1 MNIVEIKNVSKSY
14 QEDGRDRKI
23 LDNVN
28 LTIHQGDFIHL
39 KGNVG
44 AGKTTLIELMAGIE
58 TPDSGEITVFG
69 RSPDDP
75 SSRNWIGMMTQKIRS
90 PEKLKIEEMI
100 NLFRGF
106 YHHPLP
112 LDEILNRSGLQG
124 KRRSFADSQELCG
137 GEERLLHFAL
147 AIAGDPQF
155 LILDEPT
162 ANLAPDAV
170 KEVFQH
176 IREFSKQGKT
186 ILLVT
191 HPVSDVEKISD
202 LVTREIHLEREGDS
216 CRCTEKIRTEPGFN
230 NPPGRKNDWELSAFD
245 HIKTTVTSLTRQ
257 VQMELLQLI
266 RSPISLLSVLFMY
279 YCTALLPKS
288 SNDVLPYLVG
298 IAGFGL
304 LLMTMQIFG
313 TKIAT
318 ERKQGWLE
326 SLRTTPLP
334 PWVYLTS
341 KVVIALILG
350 GLGIG
355 ITVVI
360 GIVHLGIQQS
370 LAQWALIAGGLL
382 MGVIPFAMLTFA
394 IAYLCDVLIVQS
406 LSILIIAAALFT
418 SNCLPLPSMPRWLE
432 AAIPWSPFYHYA
444 QLVMQA
450 GTFESSSSTVLN
462 NYLGLHIEWM
472 MWSIVVA
479 GLFAVWSYRRNSS
492 FG

>member
-23 LDNVN
+23 LENVN
-28 LTIHQGDFIHL
+28 LTISQGDFIHL

-44 AGKTTLIELMAGIE
+44 AGKTTLIELIAGIE

-90 PEKLKIEEMI
+90 PDKLRIEEMV

-147 AIAGDPQF
+147 AIAGDPQL

-162 ANLAPDAV
+162 ANLAPEAV
-170 KEVFQH
+170 EEIFQQ
-176 IREFSKQGKT
+176 IREFFQQGKT

-191 HPVSDVEKISD
+191 HPVSDLEKISD
-202 LVTREIHLEREGDS
+202 LVTQEVYLERDGDNCRYTEKLITGQSLNELLERE
-216 CRCTEKIRTEPGFN
+216 
-230 NPPGRKNDWELSAFD
+230 NDWELSKFD
-245 HIKTTVTSLTRQ
+245 RIKKTVTSLARQ
-257 VQMELLQLI
+257 VQMELLQLLRI
-266 RSPISLLSVLFMY
+266 LISLFSVLIMY
-279 YCTALLPKS
+279 CFTALLPKG
-288 SNDVLPYLVG
+288 SNDYLPYLVG

-304 LLMTMQIFG
+304 LLMTMQTFG

-318 ERKQGWLE
+318 ERKQGWIE

-334 PWVYLTS
+334 AWVYLTS
-341 KVVIALILG
+341 KVLVALILG
-350 GLGIG
+350 GLGIS
-355 ITVVI
+355 ITFVI

-370 LAQWALIAGGLL
+370 LVQWALIAGGLL
-382 MGVIPFAMLTFA
+382 LGVIPYAMLTFA

-406 LSILIIAAALFT
+406 ASLVIIAVALFT
-418 SNCLPLPSMPRWLE
+418 SNCIPLPSIPRWLE
-432 AAIPWSPFYHYA
+432 TAIPFSPFYHYA
-444 QLVMQA
+444 QLVMGA
-450 GTFESSSSTVLN
+450 GNLGSSGMIVLDS
-462 NYLGLHIEWM
+462 YPSLHVEWM
-472 MWSIVVA
+472 IWSIVAA